1 MSEAEVENIKGEAKE
16 LILNDMD
23 ERKLALKHLH
33 RKMKNGE
40 KLTEPE
46 TKFVTLEWLEKQR
59 GEFQDKHG
67 ISIQQHIM
75 EKMKTN
81 QELTPTEQKVLKISI
96 MFGKEVEE
104 KGLKNFG

>member
-1 MSEAEVENIKGEAKE
+1 MDHLNRKAK
-16 LILNDMD
+16 
-23 ERKLALKHLH
+23 R
-33 RKMKNGE
+33 GE
-40 KLTEPE
+40 KLTESE
-46 TKFVTLEWLEKQR
+46 TKFVTEWLDKQR
-59 GEFQDKHG
+59 REFQDKHG